1 MRINASIPLLLAA
14 SALLVA
20 CAGGGGTAAG
30 GGGGLATAAPAQV
43 TVAPAA
49 QPTAPAP
56 ASGATG
62 NAQNGKTLFAGTCV
76 ACHGPEGKGIQ
87 GLGKDL
93 TTSAFVKSQSDAQ
106 LIDFIKKGRPASDP
120 ANTTKVDMPPKGGNP
135 ALTDANIADIVAF
148 IRTINK

>member
-1 MRINASIPLLLAA
+1 MRGARRTHMRTNASIPLLLAA
-14 SALLVA
+14 GMLLVA
-20 CAGGGGTAAG
+20 CAGGGGATTG
-30 GGGGLATAAPAQV
+30 GGGQATA
-43 TVAPAA
+43 APAA

-93 TTSAFVKSQSDAQ
+93 TTSAFVK
-106 LIDFIKKGRPASDP
+106 
-120 ANTTKVDMPPKGGNP
+120 
-135 ALTDANIADIVAF
+135 
-148 IRTINK
+148 